1 MTWSCQTCTY
11 INENENFLAC
21 EMCGDAKP
29 DDGTS
34 AAKASPAAAAA
45 SAVDVTTTTDPD
57 EQQLLDIV
65 LKAEEEDRLREQ
77 QAEEEHRALIDARMK
92 EIIMMQQ
99 EMWDNNN
106 NTNGFQEESS
116 GSFLVEDHNNNN
128 NDIASPL
135 AFADPEVERQREAVR
150 LQEEE
155 LRFQQER
162 LELEKLRLDLQ
173 QREMELNQQASSLS
187 IAPTA
192 AQKITPESA
201 AAAFAQRSNS
211 VVSRPGAV
219 SVTGGAKN
227 AKMDKLSKEYSE
239 LEQRQREIS
248 SSNGS
253 KTPGKSRPGPAASVP
268 GAVSVPSNL
277 KADDMSIMS
286 EVTTAEESATLRYL
300 REQQKLLMEA
310 RRSSKSS
317 ASLTGAPLASLKS
330 DTDSET
336 SSAKG
341 SIPEL
346 PQQQRRESSTLR
358 ELRAQTRALRSS
370 GKFSPADMAQ
380 IAGEVSSDEEEETSS
395 NLPIRKVYLVFT
407 DVVGSTSM
415 YEAGEEAALQIVQE
429 HFKIIFSAFEA
440 SGRIVK
446 TIGDAVMGA
455 FTSGEKALF
464 AVAKVLDDMKDMKRP
479 DGTPFQIRIGMHAGP
494 ALLVPLNGIQD
505 YFGRT
510 VNVAARVE
518 SKAVGG
524 ECLVSEGV
532 LTDTS
537 ARKAFDQLLADGY
550 GFTRTETMSLKGV
563 PKPVTV
569 RGFKSKYLS

>member
-1 MTWSCQTCTY
+1 
-11 INENENFLAC
+11 
-21 EMCGDAKP
+21 MCGDAKP
-29 DDGTS
+29 DVGTS
-34 AAKASPAAAAA
+34 SAAASPAAAAVGGDA
-45 SAVDVTTTTDPD
+45 TTTTTTDPE

-106 NTNGFQEESS
+106 TTTNGFHQEESS
-116 GSFLVEDHNNNN
+116 GSFMVEDTNNNN
-128 NDIASPL
+128 NGVDASPL

-187 IAPTA
+187 IAPT
-192 AQKITPESA
+192 QKLTPESA

>member
-1 MTWSCQTCTY
+1 
-11 INENENFLAC
+11 
-21 EMCGDAKP
+21 
-29 DDGTS
+29 
-34 AAKASPAAAAA
+34 
-45 SAVDVTTTTDPD
+45 
-57 EQQLLDIV
+57 
-65 LKAEEEDRLREQ
+65 
-77 QAEEEHRALIDARMK
+77 
-92 EIIMMQQ
+92 
-99 EMWDNNN
+99 
-106 NTNGFQEESS
+106 
-116 GSFLVEDHNNNN
+116 
-128 NDIASPL
+128 
-135 AFADPEVERQREAVR
+135 
-150 LQEEE
+150 
-155 LRFQQER
+155 
-162 LELEKLRLDLQ
+162 
-173 QREMELNQQASSLS
+173 
-187 IAPTA
+187 
-192 AQKITPESA
+192 
-201 AAAFAQRSNS
+201 
-211 VVSRPGAV
+211 
-219 SVTGGAKN
+219 
-227 AKMDKLSKEYSE
+227 MDKLSKEYSE
-239 LEQRQREIS
+239 LEQRQRDIS
-248 SSNGS
+248 TSSGS
-253 KTPGKSRPGPAASVP
+253 KAPGKSRPGPAASVP

-310 RRSSKSS
+310 RRSSTKSS
-317 ASLTGAPLASLKS
+317 SSGAPLVNLKS

-336 SSAKG
+336 SDAKG
-341 SIPEL
+341 AIPEL
-346 PQQQRRESSTLR
+346 PQQQAPPPASNTLR
-358 ELRAQTRALRSS
+358 QLRAQTRALRSS

-380 IAGEVSSDEEEETSS
+380 IEGAAATSEEEENTSS

-407 DVVGSTSM
+407 DVVASTSM